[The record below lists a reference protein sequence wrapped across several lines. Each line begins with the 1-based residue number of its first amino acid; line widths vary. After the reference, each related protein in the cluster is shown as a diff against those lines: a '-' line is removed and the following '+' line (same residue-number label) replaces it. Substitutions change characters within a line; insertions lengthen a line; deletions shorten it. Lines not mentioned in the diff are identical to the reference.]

1 MCGIFGVLANYPVI
15 SQIIKGL
22 TKLEYRGYDSSGV
35 AILENK
41 KINTIR
47 AKGKLINLKKKINLK
62 KIKGEIGI
70 GHTRWATHGIPSKN
84 NAHPHTTDE
93 VSIVHNGIIENYSE
107 LKKDLSHKAVS
118 FNLKL
123 TVRLFRIY

>member
-47 AKGKLINLKKKINLK
+47 AKGKLINLKKKNK
-62 KIKGEIGI
+62 FK
-70 GHTRWATHGIPSKN
+70 
-84 NAHPHTTDE
+84 
-93 VSIVHNGIIENYSE
+93 ENQRRNRDWSYKMGYSWY
-107 LKKDLSHKAVS
+107 
-118 FNLKL
+118 
-123 TVRLFRIY
+123 TI

>member
-47 AKGKLINLKKKINLK
+47 AKGKLINLKKK
-62 KIKGEIGI
+62 
-70 GHTRWATHGIPSKN
+70 
-84 NAHPHTTDE
+84 
-93 VSIVHNGIIENYSE
+93 
-107 LKKDLSHKAVS
+107 
-118 FNLKL
+118 
-123 TVRLFRIY
+123 